1 MMIVNSNK
9 LFINSLESNINKNYN
24 IELKNN
30 LSATNF
36 KSALDHFLMVLSA
49 VKISITVSRGTEA
62 SRDKLRATVHSLV
75 PLLVLVHE

>member
-36 KSALDHFLMVLSA
+36 KSALDHFLIVLSA
-49 VKISITVSRGTEA
+49 VKISIDHTESGGKPA
-62 SRDKLRATVHSLV
+62 GK
-75 PLLVLVHE
+75 

>member
-1 MMIVNSNK
+1 MIVNSNK

-30 LSATNF
+30 LSSATNF

-49 VKISITVSRGTEA
+49 VKSLPHHTESGEA
-62 SRDKLRATVHSLV
+62 SREK
-75 PLLVLVHE
+75 

>member
-1 MMIVNSNK
+1 MIVNSNK

-36 KSALDHFLMVLSA
+36 KSVLDHFFMVLSA
-49 VKISITVSRGTEA
+49 VKSLPHHTESGEA
-62 SRDKLRATVHSLV
+62 SREK
-75 PLLVLVHE
+75 